1 MKQTLVMWLF
11 KALEIIFV
19 ALLGYLLYL
28 LITVIFAHFWAIYGL
43 SVIFYFFS
51 PIIKPYIDELRDWVF
66 EKIA

>member
-1 MKQTLVMWLF
+1 MKQTLGMWLF
-11 KALEIIFV
+11 KALEIVFV
-19 ALLGYLLYL
+19 ALLGYVIYL
-28 LITVIFAHFWAIYGL
+28 LITTIFAHFWTICGL

>member
-11 KALEIIFV
+11 KALEIVFV
-19 ALLGYLLYL
+19 ALLGYLIYL
-28 LITVIFAHFWAIYGL
+28 LITAIFAHFWAICGL